1 MPKVMRKTTRAKL
14 NQKIKKYKSLNK
26 KYNKYETSFDLA
38 HYNANDIPVVGD
50 KQEKKRLSKRNYRQR
65 MKLLGKLLDK
75 RIHTMENLDIG
86 MAGEIVLAEFE
97 PLITF
102 PEEETPSVC
111 IFEDFYIPYP
121 NGSK

>member
-14 NQKIKKYKSLNK
+14 NQKIKKYNSLNN
-26 KYNKYETSFDLA
+26 KYNKYETSFNLA

-50 KQEKKRLSKRNYRQR
+50 KQEKKRLCKRNYRQR

-75 RIHTMENLDIG
+75 RIHTLENLDIG

-102 PEEETPSVC
+102 PEEELTQSVC
-111 IFEDFYIPYP
+111 IFEDFYIP
-121 NGSK
+121 K